1 MLIFGDSAPIGAGD
15 LLGTPLRFLYGH
27 DVFTLRSSDALD
39 RVRFAETVR
48 DWQDAGRT
56 VYWIGMPGGPSWPL
70 ASPAPGSPTDYGVA
84 VTILEHAYDHK
95 PTALSAE
102 KWLIPLAEVSRGQ

>member
-1 MLIFGDSAPIGAGD
+1 LIFGDSAPIGAGD

-27 DVFTLRSSDALD
+27 DVFTLRSSDELD
-39 RVRFAETVR
+39 SERFAEAI
-48 DWQDAGRT
+48 DGWQQAGRK
-56 VYWIGMPGGPSWPL
+56 VYWIGMPGGPTWPL
-70 ASPAPGSPTDYGVA
+70 ASPTPRSFADYSVA

-102 KWLIPLAEVSRGQ
+102 KWLLPLAEVSESQ